1 MDTIGNLIDKLSIVN
16 IRIWFAEDIK
26 RNKEA
31 TDRQLADACRITNVA
46 NSQRNDLIQEIDEML
61 NKMVTTGELQ
71 KLYKQG
77 ATKLYG
83 RDLTS
88 SESVQDDE
96 GLVAEDKPS

>member
-1 MDTIGNLIDKLSIVN
+1 LN
-16 IRIWFAEDIK
+16 R
-26 RNKEA
+26 
-31 TDRQLADACRITNVA
+31 RQ
-46 NSQRNDLIQEIDEML
+46 QIDEML